1 MKKIVIDTN
10 LYVSAL
16 INSNSRKRL
25 DQVLENHSLEILLD
39 ISLLKELFEV
49 CFRPKFSRWVNVE
62 QTQLFLEI
70 INERGTLIETTS
82 IIKLSPDPK
91 DDFLLALCKDGE
103 ADYLLTGNKIDLLDL
118 KQFGKTSIL
127 SLTDF
132 LDLNL

>member
-25 DQVLENHSLEILLD
+25 DLVLENPSFEILLD

-49 CFRPKFSRWVNVE
+49 CFRPKFSRWVNVQ
-62 QTQLFLEI
+62 QTQSFLEI
-70 INERGTLIETTS
+70 ITERSTIIETTS
-82 IIKLSPDPK
+82 VVKFSPDPK
-91 DDFLLALCKDGE
+91 DDFLLALCQDGE

-127 SLTDF
+127 SLSDF
-132 LDLNL
+132 LNLNL

>member
-16 INSNSRKRL
+16 INLNSRERL
-25 DQVLENHSLEILLD
+25 DQVLENRSFEILLD

-62 QTQLFLEI
+62 QTQSFLEI
-70 INERGTLIETTS
+70 ITERSTIIETTS
-82 IIKLSPDPK
+82 VIKFSPDPK
-91 DDFLLALCKDGE
+91 DDFLLALCQDGK

-118 KQFGKTSIL
+118 KQFGKTSIF

-132 LDLNL
+132 LNLNL